1 MATPAK
7 SKTETL
13 QLIAPIS
20 GIRLDKYVAEVLPKF
35 SRSYIQKL
43 IAQGHILV
51 NEQKAK
57 PSQRLKDTD
66 KITIKPP
73 PPIYPTAEP
82 IPLAVIYE
90 DKDILVID
98 KPAGLV
104 VHPAPGHP
112 SHTLVNAILAR
123 CPSLAT
129 SEDLT
134 RPGIIHRLDKDTSG
148 LMIIAKNDYAR
159 QYLVYQFK
167 SHAVTKGYLVLVKG
181 RPSPEQGVIEA
192 PIGRDPHNR
201 KRMAITET
209 GKEASTQYEVKKYL
223 NDYTLLEVTPRTGR
237 THQIRVHLS
246 AIGYPVVG
254 DLVYGTKR
262 RLEAKASGL
271 SRQFI
276 HAYRL
281 GFRLPSTNEYREFT
295 CPLPADLK
303 QALKLFAHDAQKA
316 CVKI

>member
-1 MATPAK
+1 MATPTK
-7 SKTETL
+7 PKTETL

-20 GIRLDKYVAEVLPKF
+20 GLRLDKYVAEVLPQF
-35 SRSYIQKL
+35 SRAYIQKL
-43 IAQGHILV
+43 ITQGYILV
-51 NEQKAK
+51 NEQSAKA
-57 PSQRLKDTD
+57 SQRLKYSD
-66 KITIKPP
+66 KITIKIPP
-73 PPIYPTAEP
+73 PAYPTAEP
-82 IPLAVIYE
+82 IPLAIIYE

-104 VHPAPGHP
+104 VHPSPGHT
-112 SHTLVNAILAR
+112 SHTLVNAILAH

-129 SEDLT
+129 SKDLT

-159 QYLVYQFK
+159 QYLVNQFK

-181 RPSPEQGVIEA
+181 RPSPEQGAIEA

-209 GKEASTQYEVKKYL
+209 GKEASTQYKVKEYL
-223 NDYTLLEVTPRTGR
+223 NGYTLLEVAPRTGR

-254 DLVYGTKR
+254 DPIYGTKR
-262 RLEAKASGL
+262 RLEAKAL
-271 SRQFI
+271 CLKRQFI

-281 GFRLPSTNEYREFT
+281 GFLLPSTTEYREFS

-303 QALKLFAHDAQKA
+303 QALKLFAHDA
-316 CVKI
+316 